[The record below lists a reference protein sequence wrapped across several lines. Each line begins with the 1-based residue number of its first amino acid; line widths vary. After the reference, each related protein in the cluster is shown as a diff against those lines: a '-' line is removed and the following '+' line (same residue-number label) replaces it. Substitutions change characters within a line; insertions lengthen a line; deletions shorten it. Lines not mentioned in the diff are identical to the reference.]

1 MKKIS
6 VFATLAVLTMPAF
19 AENTDVSEE
28 KLLPEEVV
36 EETAPKKT
44 TTEKIVNEP
53 SAEPEKKQTNPKVKF
68 PHGLQ
73 LGVGVSATSGLNGF
87 VGYAN
92 KNFDSFW
99 LKRFGVRFD
108 FSSTSPIK
116 SVINSGI
123 DSIMGDDGV
132 SIGDGLTVK
141 DGSIKAQSFA
151 ALIDFYPFGN
161 TWFFGGFRVS
171 GGYYF
176 GDLSMD
182 ANLTGNVDG
191 LPDSEFAFELNG
203 IEYKYIGNQIHGTA
217 KADWNYRGPYL
228 GAGFDWGLFA
238 GFKIYLDAGV
248 VFTNKTAQLGL
259 DLPVNNLYKWNN
271 NTGTWENVE
280 LTGLAEFEQ
289 AKHDAL
295 ADAQDELD
303 KLKFYPMVKIGFMYR
318 F

>member
-6 VFATLAVLTMPAF
+6 IFALLAIIAVPAF
-19 AENTDVSEE
+19 AETVEQKEE
-28 KLLPEEVV
+28 SILPAENLDEAQPVV
-36 EETAPKKT
+36 YENAK
-44 TTEKIVNEP
+44 TEKETV
-53 SAEPEKKQTNPKVKF
+53 NPKVKF

-99 LKRFGVRFD
+99 LKRFGIRAD
-108 FSSTSPIK
+108 FATTAPLK
-116 SVINSGI
+116 SMINSGI
-123 DSIMGDDGV
+123 DSLMGNEGIE
-132 SIGDGLTVK
+132 IGDGLTIK
-141 DGSIKAQSFA
+141 DGTIEGHHFA
-151 ALIDFYPFGN
+151 ALVDFYPFGN
-161 TWFFGGFRVS
+161 TWFLGGIRIT

-176 GDLSMD
+176 GNLELS
-182 ANLTGNVDG
+182 ANLTGKVDG
-191 LPDSEFAFELNG
+191 LPDSEFAFSLEG
-203 IEYKYIGNQIHGTA
+203 VDYKYIGNEVRGAA

-228 GAGFDWGLFA
+228 GAGFDLGIIA
-238 GFKIYLDAGV
+238 GFKIYMDAGV

-259 DLPVNNLYKWNN
+259 DLPTENLQKWNGMN
-271 NTGTWENVE
+271 WEAVDLN
-280 LTGLAEFEQ
+280 GIKEFEQ
-289 AKHDAL
+289 AKQDAL